1 MVCSTKASD
10 EAGPVPSDRGRRP
23 LHDQVVAAFPGPRLR
38 HFQKQ
43 GSVKEELK
51 TSETRVQVELKFR
64 GAETSKRGGFGR
76 PHWKCRNG
84 RTPFASSNLARSA
97 TISGSRRAMRPLVSC
112 LCRHHRGGH
121 DRADCLRVAAFTE
134 NRGNRQEMPRPAR
147 DPTALPS
154 PGR

>member
-97 TISGSRRAMRPLVSC
+97 TMSGSRRAGWPQALWSCEHDSGGRQRISNLV
-112 LCRHHRGGH
+112 
-121 DRADCLRVAAFTE
+121 VAAFPE
-134 NRGNRQEMPRPAR
+134 NGRTRLGNAATPSIPGQG
-147 DPTALPS
+147 PT
-154 PGR
+154 R